1 MRSRPHLP
9 VAASFAVA
17 LVAAFAFASTVH
29 AQTTAPA
36 APTVTPAPTCDKPG
50 DPPSSTSSEL
60 GKAAAEM
67 KRNMWNKNMRAYL
80 DCLRAFITEHQTAAA
95 PHVRAAN
102 SAVEE
107 YNKATTLF
115 NAQLDLQKQ

>member
-1 MRSRPHLP
+1 MFARPRPL
-9 VAASFAVA
+9 VAISLA
-17 LVAAFAFASTVH
+17 AAFATTLVLTSTAF

-36 APTVTPAPTCDKPG
+36 APTVTPAPTCEQPG
-50 DPPSSTSSEL
+50 APPSASNSEL
-60 GKAAAEM
+60 GKSAGEM
-67 KRNMWNKNMRAYL
+67 KRNTWNKNMRAYL
-80 DCLRAFITEHQTAAA
+80 ECLKGFITEHQTAAA
-95 PHVRAAN
+95 PHIRAAN